1 MSPLSNLGSWHLK
14 SELCLHLEMSEAPK
28 SKAMPLPSHYLGLA
42 APQAPTHRDTHLLLT
57 TFTVKSSL
65 PHQPVFT
72 WSFILYFS
80 SRPSLKP
87 TFSGFLS
94 LISSP
99 SSLPILLDMM
109 FRGFGPERVTHL
121 FLNFK
126 LDNPQ
131 RTGTTS
137 PVPFISISLL
147 CLAYHW
153 VVCK

>member
-1 MSPLSNLGSWHLK
+1 MSPFSNLGSWYLK

-42 APQAPTHRDTHLLLT
+42 APQAPTHLDTHLLLT

-72 WSFILYFS
+72 WSPFLLYFS

-94 LISSP
+94 ASSP
-99 SSLPILLDMM
+99 HP
-109 FRGFGPERVTHL
+109 PV
-121 FLNFK
+121 FLYYW
-126 LDNPQ
+126 
-131 RTGTTS
+131 T
-137 PVPFISISLL
+137 
-147 CLAYHW
+147 
-153 VVCK
+153 